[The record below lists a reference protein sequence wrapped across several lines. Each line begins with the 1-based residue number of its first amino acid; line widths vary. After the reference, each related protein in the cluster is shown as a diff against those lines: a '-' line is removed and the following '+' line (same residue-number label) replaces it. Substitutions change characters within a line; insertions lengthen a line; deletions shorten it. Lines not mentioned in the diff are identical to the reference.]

1 MEKVGLGENGSVAEE
16 HVELGCWMGKVF
28 PRLWR
33 VCRALSSVSLIDH
46 PAMHSPSLF
55 LIKLSPVWMLPWT

>member
-16 HVELGCWMGKVF
+16 PVELGCWIGKVF

-33 VCRALSSVSLIDH
+33 VFRAL
-46 PAMHSPSLF
+46 
-55 LIKLSPVWMLPWT
+55 